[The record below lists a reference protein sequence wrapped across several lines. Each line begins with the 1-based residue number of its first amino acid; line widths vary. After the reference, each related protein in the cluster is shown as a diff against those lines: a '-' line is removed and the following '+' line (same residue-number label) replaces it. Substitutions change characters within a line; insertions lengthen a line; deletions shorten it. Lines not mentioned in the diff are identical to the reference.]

1 MRRRSILSLFA
12 AFIAAPLARPV
23 QAAAPPSR
31 RVLLPIAQGGT
42 VVPITAKIYDGQ
54 IGSATAWVDG
64 DGSVLVTFLSHDQ
77 GGAVLVGRDTG
88 TTFEVLPGPQ
98 VYFPG
103 APLPAFDVP
112 GLKQGPGMAVR
123 AWGKFVLYVPN
134 RSEPE
139 GRYNLW
145 RVVW

>member
-1 MRRRSILSLFA
+1 MKRRSLLYTLAGFA
-12 AFIAAPLARPV
+12 AGAVVRPA
-23 QAAAPPSR
+23 QAAAPQPKPIF
-31 RVLLPIAQGGT
+31 LPIAQGGT
-42 VVPITAKIYDGQ
+42 IVPITAKIYDGQ

-88 TTFEVLPGPQ
+88 MAFTILPGPQ
-98 VYFPG
+98 VFFPG
-103 APLPAFDVP
+103 EPLPSFDVP

-123 AWGKFVLYVPN
+123 AFGKHVLYVPN

>member
-1 MRRRSILSLFA
+1 MKRRSLLYTLAGFA
-12 AFIAAPLARPV
+12 AGAVARPA
-23 QAAAPPSR
+23 QAASQPKPIY
-31 RVLLPIAQGGT
+31 LPIAQGGN
-42 VVPITAKIYDGQ
+42 VIPITAKIYDGQ
-54 IGSATAWVDG
+54 IGSAAAWVDG
-64 DGSVLVTFLSHDQ
+64 DGSVLVTFLSHDL

-88 TTFEVLPGPQ
+88 MAFTVLPGPQ

-103 APLPAFDVP
+103 EPAFDVP